1 MEDEM
6 RKKED
11 ETAEK
16 EVTTTT
22 RNTLVVDEYTPD
34 EIMSLVESSSSS
46 SPTTTMTTTEI
57 EGANFSGEGGFR
69 VRFIDDPYAVPLV
82 VQSSSGYI
90 TINVNEES
98 CGPSFSDSDAS
109 AMASVDASGLYCFE
123 YGGEK
128 EGGGA
133 WSTNE
138 VSASE
143 SCEWNDDLLARF
155 LGEDEEDCV

>member
-1 MEDEM
+1 MEKEM

-22 RNTLVVDEYTPD
+22 TDTLVVDGEDDEYTPD
-34 EIMSLVESSSSS
+34 EIMSLVESSS
-46 SPTTTMTTTEI
+46 PTMTTTEI
-57 EGANFSGEGGFR
+57 EGTNIPGEGSFR
-69 VRFIDDPYAVPLV
+69 VRFIDDPYAIPVV

-109 AMASVDASGLYCFE
+109 AMASVDASGLFGCCFE
-123 YGGEK
+123 Y
-128 EGGGA
+128 GGA

-138 VSASE
+138 ERASE
-143 SCEWNDDLLARF
+143 CEWNDDLLARF
-155 LGEDEEDCV
+155 LGE